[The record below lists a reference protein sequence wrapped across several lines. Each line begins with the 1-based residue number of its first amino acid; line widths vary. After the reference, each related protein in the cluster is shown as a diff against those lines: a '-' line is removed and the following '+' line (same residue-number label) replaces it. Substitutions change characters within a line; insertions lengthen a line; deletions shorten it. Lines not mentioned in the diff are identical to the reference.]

1 VADPKRLDAG
11 KFGAGSFDAGE
22 FGPDGTQPLPTPPV
36 WPDPL
41 AGLVS
46 AENFTWMDRSPQ
58 VVAPPKVQGP
68 DPEALREAIE
78 AEMLRERRPS
88 ERRASRARPPTPR
101 RPVRPAPVPQ
111 QAQAKSRSASL
122 GGCLIAL
129 LILGGVFFNVLR
141 AVFEEL
147 VKLFH

>member
-1 VADPKRLDAG
+1 LDAR
-11 KFGAGSFDAGE
+11 KFGAGSFDAGQ
-22 FGPDGTQPLPTPPV
+22 FGPDGTQPLPPPPV

-58 VVAPPKVQGP
+58 VVAPPEVQGP
-68 DPEALREAIE
+68 DPEALRKAIE
-78 AEMLRERRPS
+78 AEMLREQRPPVQ
-88 ERRASRARPPTPR
+88 RASRSRPPTPR
-101 RPVRPAPVPQ
+101 RPMYTAPVPQ

-129 LILGGVFFNVLR
+129 LILGGVFFSVLR
-141 AVFEEL
+141 GVFEEL
-147 VKLFH
+147 VKLFQ